1 MVIIDNNEIESI
13 KYKVNSIK
21 SPCSFEF
28 IYFARPDS
36 IIDGIDVYS
45 VRHEAGRALYEQN
58 PIEADI
64 VIGVPDSG
72 IPAAIGYSEISGIP
86 YGAALVKN
94 KYIGRTFISPSQ
106 ELREKS
112 VKVKLNPIKD
122 LIEGKRLVVIDDSLV
137 RGTTSKKLIK
147 MLLDS
152 GAKEVHFRSASPV
165 VKNEC
170 YFGVDIAEK
179 KELIGSFMEV
189 EKIKEEIGAT
199 TLEYLS
205 LDNLSKILKSN
216 DFCMGCFTGK
226 YPIKNMEI

>member
-1 MVIIDNNEIESI
+1 M
-13 KYKVNSIK
+13 
-21 SPCSFEF
+21 
-28 IYFARPDS
+28 
-36 IIDGIDVYS
+36 
-45 VRHEAGRALYEQN
+45 
-58 PIEADI
+58 
-64 VIGVPDSG
+64 
-72 IPAAIGYSEISGIP
+72 
-86 YGAALVKN
+86 
-94 KYIGRTFISPSQ
+94 
-106 ELREKS
+106 
-112 VKVKLNPIKD
+112 
-122 LIEGKRLVVIDDSLV
+122 
-137 RGTTSKKLIK
+137 
-147 MLLDS
+147 
-152 GAKEVHFRSASPV
+152 ASPV